1 MIKSTKNTIP
11 GYYKPG
17 IFNLSTIV
25 FKINGAPTGTD
36 VRGNAIYPV
45 TELTVKGIFYK
56 KPRINKIMQRL
67 DSIASFDVYEG
78 NIIEPLEFPSIL
90 QDEISK
96 SEGEITGDAVIN
108 GVAGKVRLVSIGRGH
123 LEPYNRQLG
132 RVVQLEFIG
141 GKSNV

>member
-1 MIKSTKNTIP
+1 
-11 GYYKPG
+11 
-17 IFNLSTIV
+17 
-25 FKINGAPTGTD
+25 
-36 VRGNAIYPV
+36 
-45 TELTVKGIFYK
+45 
-56 KPRINKIMQRL
+56 MQRL